1 MLFENKAGNAVIVVS
16 NEKDI
21 ALYKAKGYKEY
32 VEQKSVPK
40 PKKPKTEKE

>member
-32 VEQKSVPK
+32 VQKSAPK
-40 PKKPKTEKE
+40 SKKPKTEKE